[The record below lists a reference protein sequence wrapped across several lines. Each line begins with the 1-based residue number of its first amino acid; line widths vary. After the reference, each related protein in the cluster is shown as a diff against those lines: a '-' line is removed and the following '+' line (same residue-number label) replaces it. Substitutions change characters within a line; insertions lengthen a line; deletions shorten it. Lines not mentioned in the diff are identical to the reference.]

1 MENEGFREM
10 PKYSMSQC
18 RVCLAWVM
26 NDPCSKRL
34 HCGSLTHRAMVLW
47 VQPGKRSWASCLQEA
62 SAPAPS
68 TEPAAA
74 IAPEKKEKQK
84 KKKRDKPEAGEKKQ
98 NKRKKEESGLGEDWL
113 ESETVS
119 FQEFRRVTQ

>member
-68 TEPAAA
+68 TE
-74 IAPEKKEKQK
+74 EE
-84 KKKRDKPEAGEKKQ
+84 EAGQ
-98 NKRKKEESGLGEDWL
+98 ARSRREEAEQEEERGERFGGGLAGIRNGFLPGVPSCHTVE
-113 ESETVS
+113 EASEV
-119 FQEFRRVTQ
+119 